1 MALAFFQMTTQK
13 YLTNGLLFSNE
24 KQVSNTSDCLHQF
37 NYFWWFIEPKVP
49 CKYQFQNLG
58 VRRKAGMD
66 GLQTSC
72 VILAVAG
79 SLTLKF

>member
-58 VRRKAGMD
+58 VRRREVGWD
-66 GLQTSC
+66 GLQTY
-72 VILAVAG
+72 VLYLQQA
-79 SLTLKF
+79 